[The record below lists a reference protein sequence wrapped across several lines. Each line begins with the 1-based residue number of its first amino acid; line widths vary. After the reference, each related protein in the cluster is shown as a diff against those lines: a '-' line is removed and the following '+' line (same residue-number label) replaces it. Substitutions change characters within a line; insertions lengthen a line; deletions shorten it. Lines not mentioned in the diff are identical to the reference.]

1 MSQPARIGLIDY
13 GMGNRRSVFKA
24 LEHVGAD
31 VVMSDDPTV
40 LDGADGLVLPGVGA
54 FPQAMVNLRERGL
67 VEPILGWAREG
78 RPLLGVCLGMQL
90 LFDRSTELGGAD
102 GLGILGGEVRD
113 LVDAP
118 KLPHIGWNLVE
129 WATTSPLVEG
139 LGTGSAF
146 YHVHSLAA
154 HPADEAVV
162 LGYGAYGERFVTAV
176 AAGSV
181 FGAQFHPEKSSAAG
195 LRLLENF
202 TRICTR
208 VPVSSA
214 Q

>member
-1 MSQPARIGLIDY
+1 MELGA
-13 GMGNRRSVFKA
+13 
-24 LEHVGAD
+24 EHVARRDRGHEA
-31 VVMSDDPTV
+31 
-40 LDGADGLVLPGVGA
+40 LAVGA
-54 FPQAMVNLRERGL
+54 VAEH
-67 VEPILGWAREG
+67 
-78 RPLLGVCLGMQL
+78 
-90 LFDRSTELGGAD
+90 D
-102 GLGILGGEVRD
+102 GLGILAGEISD

-129 WATTSPLVEG
+129 WATASPLVDG
-139 LGTGSAF
+139 LGTGRAF

-154 HPADEAVV
+154 HPADETVV

-176 AAGSV
+176 ASGSV
-181 FGAQFHPEKSSAAG
+181 FGAQFHPEKSSVAG